1 MTYNSGNNTVLAV
14 LVQCFVFQKMHVVF
28 PWLLGEGVTNCT
40 VCKKASAVNSQ
51 CCPCACILAHGLP
64 FYKL

>member
-1 MTYNSGNNTVLAV
+1 MTCSSGNNTMLAV
-14 LVQCFVFQKMHVVF
+14 LVRCFASQKMHVVF

-40 VCKKASAVNSQ
+40 VCKKASAVSSQ
-51 CCPCACILAHGLP
+51 CRPCTCILARGLP